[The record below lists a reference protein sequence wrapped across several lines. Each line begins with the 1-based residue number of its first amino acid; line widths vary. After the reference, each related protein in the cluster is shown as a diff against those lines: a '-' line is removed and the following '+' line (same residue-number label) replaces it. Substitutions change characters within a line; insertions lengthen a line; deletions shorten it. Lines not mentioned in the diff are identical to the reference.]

1 MRAGNAHGW
10 SDWRNS
16 PSIAPLTPPATPGS
30 ITVTRADGSLTASWD
45 AVDGADRYHV
55 TYSSTNQES
64 WTAAPCDTN
73 CPDASVTF
81 NVSNTK
87 TYFVGVRAGNAYG
100 WSGWRNS
107 SPSAP
112 YSTPPQPPAAV
123 AAVHVT
129 RVCDYILNTSWTPS
143 AGATGYDLNY
153 SDDNR
158 KSWARILTDASHN
171 AWKLYNWSKNKTYR
185 FAVRAR
191 NGGGT
196 SDWTESAAAPP
207 PPCKVGN
214 LRATTSAVHGQAG
227 GSITATWDA
236 GKRASAYNVN
246 HRRDGGEWE
255 RVKSNHSD
263 TSHTWSVTQSGSYLV
278 AVQSVKDG
286 GLSEWQNADV
296 AWLTADGIA
305 GTAATLTITG
315 HSAQWWYKATA
326 APDNTCKG
334 PVSATTQNLTGLSV
348 SNSYTYTAYTD
359 SGCANAIG
367 SATFTTG
374 GVSVSNLSETSDGNG
389 LNVLLADL
397 EANAFTT
404 GDHSSGY
411 TLERVVIKFR
421 TPPYDKG
428 KTGGVFTAA
437 IHTES
442 GGNPADSATY
452 TLNGSS
458 APATAGDYTY
468 TCSGTCSLD
477 KDKTYFLVLS
487 STSPSYSVGYYRV
500 DATGSAN
507 ETNTPSDAGWEIA
520 NRAKYKSDNTWTDE
534 PGTAASIMFEVIA
547 TEKPVLGVSGVTTS
561 GATLTITGH
570 SAQWWYS
577 ANKGPHTT
585 CQGPVAAGTSSRS
598 LTGLTAGTSYTYSA
612 YSDTACATVIATAAE
627 FTAGSVSVSNLSEA
641 SDGYGIDITMVN
653 NEATGFT
660 TGEHSSG
667 YTLDRVVIKFRTP
680 PNNSAQN
687 AGVLTAA
694 IHAASGGDPAAT
706 ATYTLSGSSAPA
718 TAGDYTYTCPGTCSL
733 DKDTTYFL
741 VLSGTSPS
749 KTVGYYRWDTTE
761 SASETNTPSD
771 AGWSIA
777 DKSKYKRDGTWNDEA
792 LSFSGMF
799 EIFATAK
806 P

>member
-1 MRAGNAHGW
+1 MAARRALHAHARALALLPAVALAQTPPGAPSAVTVTRADGSVTASWDADPNADEYHITYTSDNGKSWTAAASPGDNYSQNSVTINNADNGKPYIVGVRAGNAHGW
-10 SDWRNS
+10 SGWRNS

-30 ITVTRADGSLTASWD
+30 ITVTRSDGSLTASWG
-45 AVDGADRYHV
+45 AVVGADNYHV
-55 TYSSTNQES
+55 TYSSNNRES
-64 WTAAPCDTN
+64 WTAAPCGMN
-73 CPDASVTF
+73 CSNASITL
-81 NVSNTK
+81 NASNTK
-87 TYFVGVRAGNAYG
+87 TYVVAVRAGNAYG

-107 SPSAP
+107 SPSSP

-123 AAVHVT
+123 SAVHVT
-129 RVCDYILNTSWTPS
+129 RVCDHVLNTSWTPS
-143 AGATGYDLNY
+143 SGATGYDLNY

-255 RVKSNHSD
+255 RIKSNHSA

-305 GTAATLTITG
+305 GTAAALTIAGHTG
-315 HSAQWWYKATA
+315 NWYYKANA

-334 PVSATTQNLTGLSV
+334 PVSATIKGLTGLTAN
-348 SNSYTYTAYTD
+348 NSYTYTAYDD

-367 SATFTTG
+367 SATFTTP
-374 GVSVSNLSETSDGNG
+374 
-389 LNVLLADL
+389 
-397 EANAFTT
+397 T
-404 GDHSSGY
+404 G
-411 TLERVVIKFR
+411 I
-421 TPPYDKG
+421 
-428 KTGGVFTAA
+428 
-437 IHTES
+437 
-442 GGNPADSATY
+442 
-452 TLNGSS
+452 
-458 APATAGDYTY
+458 
-468 TCSGTCSLD
+468 
-477 KDKTYFLVLS
+477 
-487 STSPSYSVGYYRV
+487 
-500 DATGSAN
+500 
-507 ETNTPSDAGWEIA
+507 
-520 NRAKYKSDNTWTDE
+520 
-534 PGTAASIMFEVIA
+534 
-547 TEKPVLGVSGVTTS
+547 
-561 GATLTITGH
+561 
-570 SAQWWYS
+570 
-577 ANKGPHTT
+577 
-585 CQGPVAAGTSSRS
+585 
-598 LTGLTAGTSYTYSA
+598 
-612 YSDTACATVIATAAE
+612 
-627 FTAGSVSVSNLSEA
+627 SVSNLSEA

-694 IHAASGGDPAAT
+694 IHTASGGDPAAT

-718 TAGDYTYTCPGTCSL
+718 TAGDYTYTCSGACSL

-741 VLSGTSPS
+741 VLSSISPS
-749 KTVGYYRWDTTE
+749 YSVGFYRTDSTE
-761 SASETNTPSD
+761 SDGETNTPSD
-771 AGWSIA
+771 AG
-777 DKSKYKRDGTWNDEA
+777 
-792 LSFSGMF
+792 
-799 EIFATAK
+799 
-806 P
+806 